1 MTGFIR
7 IILYLIDHSMII
19 KINDDF
25 TKIYQLKL
33 INFSCELELK
43 TKDYQLIK
51 SNNKRIEL

>member
-1 MTGFIR
+1 M
-7 IILYLIDHSMII
+7 IDHSMII